1 MKKLF
6 NLFEEMGY
14 KEAEGF
20 FRQGS
25 LTDDA
30 YPDEFFT
37 FWNIDTPEDSFYDN
51 KSHRYVDIIQVGFYT
66 NNLANLYTGMDDFVK
81 RAKEKGFVLRGRPKD
96 ANADKTGYGG
106 RVCVVQI
113 INNTEE

>member
-6 NLFEEMGY
+6 DLFEELGY

-25 LTDDA
+25 LVDDE

-51 KSHRYVDIIQVGFYT
+51 KAHRYVDIIQVGFYT
-66 NNLANLYTGMDDFVK
+66 NNAANIYSVMDNFVEK
-81 RAKEKGFVLRGRPKD
+81 AKEKGFVLRGRPKD
-96 ANADKTGYGG
+96 ADADQPGYFG

-113 INNTEE
+113 LNNTED